1 MYNVQN
7 VDSMDFSEGAPSPT
21 RQAPFSGYIDEAD
34 EVAEIKRSIDK
45 IDTMQ
50 KWKNKNYQKVIV
62 IQRSGSIPSM
72 EMRKKGESTEDV
84 AKR

>member
-1 MYNVQN
+1 
-7 VDSMDFSEGAPSPT
+7 
-21 RQAPFSGYIDEAD
+21 
-34 EVAEIKRSIDK
+34 VAEIKRSIDK
-45 IDTMQ
+45 IDTIQ
-50 KWKNKNYQKVIV
+50 KWKNNNYQKVIV